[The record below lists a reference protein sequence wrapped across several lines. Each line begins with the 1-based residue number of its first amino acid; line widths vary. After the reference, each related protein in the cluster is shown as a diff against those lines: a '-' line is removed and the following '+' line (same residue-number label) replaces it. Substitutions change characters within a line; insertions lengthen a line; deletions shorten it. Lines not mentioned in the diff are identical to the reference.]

1 MIDKSIL
8 ARKEEIIMRKVEQ
21 EKAKFYADSMP
32 QIKRFNAKLFNNEAR
47 ILSFD
52 ECNKIT
58 SIKYSKHCASYA
70 GIEELDFSKR
80 ALLNDICD
88 YLSKQQIEYFYIMC
102 KVGGFGY
109 YGIGDC
115 LGIFLE
121 IEDLRKLDFTKFDL
135 RFWEEWG
142 RFWVL
147 FWLNGELCSLDVEF
161 VVEMLCDSRTSKI
174 VRKNIEVYLDLPQIT
189 IKDMISKLDYIPF
202 FIPPNRPL
210 Q

>member
-8 ARKEEIIMRKVEQ
+8 AKKEEIVMRKVEQ
-21 EKAKFYADSMP
+21 EKAKFYTDSMP
-32 QIKRFNAKLFNNEAR
+32 QIKRFNSKLFNNEAR

-52 ECNKIT
+52 ECDKIT
-58 SIKYSKHCASYA
+58 SIRHFGPYSSYA
-70 GIEELDFSKR
+70 SIEELDFSKR

-88 YLSKQQIEYFYIMC
+88 YLSKQQIEHFYIMR
-102 KVGGFGY
+102 KMGGFGY
-109 YGIGDC
+109 YGVGSC
-115 LGIFLE
+115 LEIFLE
-121 IEDLRKLDFTKFDL
+121 IEDLRKLDFTKFGL

-147 FWLNGELCSLDVEF
+147 FWLNGELCSFDVEF
-161 VVEMLCDSRTSKI
+161 EVEMLCYSRTSKI
-174 VRKNIEVYLDLPQIT
+174 VRKNIEVYLHLPQTT

-202 FIPPNRPL
+202 FTRPNRPL